1 MTEAR
6 TPALDRPTAMRLAAT
21 EYDRF
26 AAALRQLDPAD
37 WSAPTNCP
45 GWDVRAM
52 ATHVLGMEKMAAYL
66 RESLRQP
73 RAAGKRGGMFIDALT
88 GLQVEEHASL
98 TPEQVVTELARIGPK
113 AAKGRKRA
121 PGIVR
126 RRVLPAAQT
135 DGLEPW
141 TMGYLF
147 DVILTRDT
155 WMHRMDISAATG
167 RQPELTA
174 DHDGVLV
181 DDVVREWAGRH
192 GEPCSVT
199 LTGPAGG
206 SWSFGGGGSPIEMDA
221 VAFCRAISGR
231 AQPAGLLE
239 TAVPF

>member
-1 MTEAR
+1 
-6 TPALDRPTAMRLAAT
+6 MRLAAT

-26 AAALRQLDPAD
+26 VAALRALDPAE

-45 GWDVRAM
+45 GWDVRTM
-52 ATHVLGMEKMAAYL
+52 ATHILGMEKMAAYL
-66 RESLRQP
+66 RESVRQP
-73 RAAGKRGGMFIDALT
+73 RAAGKRGGAFIDALT
-88 GLQVEEHASL
+88 GLQVEEHAAL
-98 TPEQVVTELARIGPK
+98 TPQQVVAELARVGPK

-121 PGIVR
+121 PGFIR

-181 DDVVREWAGRH
+181 DDVVREWASRH
-192 GEPCSVT
+192 GEPCVIT

-206 SWSFGGGGSPIEMDA
+206 SWTFGGGGAPIEVDA
-221 VAFCRAISGR
+221 VEFCRAISGR
-231 AQPAGLLE
+231 AQPVGLLE